1 MERGRP
7 KGTRESASDV
17 GIREKNR
24 HSVYVFHRQIQM
36 LFGAFVCQNN
46 DNYDDLV
53 VVAVDVDFNY
63 CLEFIE

>member
-1 MERGRP
+1 
-7 KGTRESASDV
+7 
-17 GIREKNR
+17 
-24 HSVYVFHRQIQM
+24 M

-63 CLEFIE
+63 CLEFIK